1 VRPYGAGAVR
11 AETADGK
18 VILLRLDWTELG
30 LGCVPLELDG
40 RSVRFAP
47 EALRELVRWVDKRLK
62 ATGGQ
67 SGSCK
72 KVGHGQRLDI
82 SSDHGRGLSGVG
94 GAAGRLGA
102 ADRSAGA
109 QATAGVVE
117 QAGAPAVDGGSP
129 KPRGGVR

>member
-1 VRPYGAGAVR
+1 MRPYGAGAVR

-30 LGCVPLELDG
+30 LGRPPLELDG
-40 RSVRFAP
+40 RPVRFAP
-47 EALRELVRWVDKRLK
+47 EALRELVRWVDKHLE
-62 ATGGQ
+62 ATGEQ

-72 KVGHGQRLDI
+72 EVGHGLRLDV

-94 GAAGRLGA
+94 GA